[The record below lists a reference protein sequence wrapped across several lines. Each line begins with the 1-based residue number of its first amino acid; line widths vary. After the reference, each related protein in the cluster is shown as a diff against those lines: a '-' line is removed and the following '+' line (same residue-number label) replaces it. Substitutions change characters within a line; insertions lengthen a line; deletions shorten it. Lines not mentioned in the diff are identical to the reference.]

1 MLMELLLFWAYHFI
15 FNLINSSINR
25 MKNNLIYLAGFMG
38 SGKSTIGPILAN
50 TIGWDSIDLD
60 KVIEEKTGKKV
71 KEIFEQNGEPYFRKI
86 ESDMLRELSAGENV
100 VISLGGG
107 TIADERNLSVMKKS
121 GTIIYLKAS
130 TDSFYK
136 RLKYKRDRPNLN
148 PTNSD
153 ELNKE
158 KFVSRINDLMAQRKK
173 YYEQANIIVD
183 TDDASVGQTVDRIV
197 KLLKKHKVE
206 IK

>member
-1 MLMELLLFWAYHFI
+1 
-15 FNLINSSINR
+15 

-50 TIGWDSIDLD
+50 TIGWDSADLD
-60 KVIEEKTGKKV
+60 KLIETKTGKKV
-71 KEIFEQNGEPYFRKI
+71 REIFEQNGEIYFRNI
-86 ESDMLRELSAGENV
+86 ESEMLTEFSAREKI

-107 TIADERNLSVMKKS
+107 TIADENNLALMKKS

-130 TDSFYK
+130 TNSFYK

-148 PTNSD
+148 PYNSD
-153 ELNKE
+153 ESNKE
-158 KFVSRINDLMAQRKK
+158 KFVNRINDLMEQRKK
-173 YYEQANIIVD
+173 YYEQADITID
-183 TDDASVGQTVDRIV
+183 TDNSSVGQTVDRIV
-197 KLLKKHKVE
+197 KLLKKHKLE